1 MGDDYITYIS
11 LVCGLKILIMKA
23 IVITKQIAPCCSL
36 NAYSVLDS
44 VLRIHTQSVKYVT
57 LAPQCWF
64 VILFFLPSSSR
75 WTWDLVFAWQM
86 RYCKP
91 YKISILVRFLL
102 LWCIPWPKA
111 ICRRKGLFQL
121 RWVLHYAVGTGA
133 QGRNLKARTDS
144 ETIEEFCLLSYFPW
158 HIHFVFLYH
167 LEPSTHS

>member
-1 MGDDYITYIS
+1 MWTEDFNNVSNNNNQTNSTMLFIECLLCARLCAENS
-11 LVCGLKILIMKA
+11 H
-23 IVITKQIAPCCSL
+23 TKC
-36 NAYSVLDS
+36 
-44 VLRIHTQSVKYVT
+44 KYVT
-57 LAPQCWF
+57 LARQCWF
-64 VILFFLPSSSR
+64 VILFFLPSSWG

-102 LWCIPWPKA
+102 LWYIPWPKA

-158 HIHFVFLYH
+158 RIHFVFLYH